1 MIITENS
8 TDPRSPA
15 GIAAA
20 ETYRRGRELRL
31 SADSALT
38 TVNRAWP
45 RQAFDGGQPAPG
57 GQDEQ
62 FVRLQDLGVE
72 EAIEWAR
79 QSNLAYG
86 LAPASSRRRVAAVG
100 HVLRWLDGFPGTT
113 WEERWLASGMDQA
126 PREGLKELSV
136 RLSVAQGYLC
146 SGLSAL
152 VRARLIRPSYEW
164 MFSAKNWN
172 QNQARGSLSFLEVS
186 EPVETARLRAL
197 PEYQRGHDLIRRNAE
212 NAIAR
217 ILVRTGK
224 RISQLTGDDVLAY
237 SHIARS
243 RGHAKEHL
251 AWELLVALGPLAGE
265 PPTLRAAWHA
275 SVSSRRH
282 TVKTLVERYRI
293 PESGV
298 RSLLIDYLEELKP
311 NMDYGSLEGI
321 AYRLVRLFWAEVIDI
336 NPDQKDLRLAPEVA
350 AQWRERVHR
359 TLMGRPRNDTASTY
373 FAIRALY
380 RDIAEWSHDQPER
393 WAVWVAPTPF
403 PRTESRSVSKQRKHV
418 QARMQQR
425 TRSLTPMLPG
435 FMRSATALRERGT
448 ALLAATLSAS
458 HGQVYSVEGVTYRRH
473 DPPVLK
479 PSNTRARVWA
489 EVIAADEGCVPPT
502 RVGKKTDV
510 TAVEADGFWGWAV
523 ASTLKETG
531 IRLEELQELTQLSL
545 RHYVAPTTNT
555 IVPLLHIVPSKTDQE
570 RLVPMSPELV
580 KVLVDVQRRARGMG
594 QAVPLSVRYDP
605 NEKTFSDPLPHL
617 FARLVGPTQNVLS
630 HTYISRVLNA
640 IAAHGNLTDA
650 GTPVTF
656 TPHDFRRLFATELV
670 GTGLPLHIVSTLL
683 GHLNLETTRGYTAVF
698 PEHVIQAHHAFI
710 ERRRQARPDY
720 ELRPAS
726 AEEWKEFEQHFLLRK
741 VALGTCHRPYATPCV
756 HEHACVKCRF
766 LQVDPSQTG
775 RLEIMT
781 ENAEQ
786 RLTEAREH
794 QWLGEVSALEDSL
807 VHIRRRQE
815 EAAWMRDGTE
825 GQKFGSM

>member
-1 MIITENS
+1 MISTEAT
-8 TDPRSPA
+8 TDTRSPA

-31 SADSALT
+31 PADSALT

-45 RQAFDGGQPAPG
+45 RQAFDGGVPAPT

-62 FVRLQDLGVE
+62 FLSLQTLGVE
-72 EAIEWAR
+72 EAIGWAKK
-79 QSNLAYG
+79 STLAYG
-86 LAPASSRRRVAAVG
+86 LSPASLTKRVAAVG
-100 HVLRWLDGFPGTT
+100 HALRWLNEFPGST

-126 PREGLKELSV
+126 PREGLKELSE
-136 RLSVAQGYLC
+136 RLSVGQAYLS
-146 SGLSAL
+146 SGISAL

-164 MFSAKNWN
+164 MFSAKNWIRS
-172 QNQARGSLSFLEVS
+172 QSRGSLSFLEVS
-186 EPVETARLRAL
+186 EPAETARLRAL
-197 PEYQRGHDLIRRNAE
+197 PEYRRAHELIRRNAE
-212 NAIAR
+212 NAITR

-224 RISQLTGDDVLAY
+224 RLSQLTGEDVLAY

-243 RGHAKEHL
+243 TRHAKEHL
-251 AWELLVALGPLAGE
+251 AWELLVALGPLAEE

-298 RSLLIDYLEELKP
+298 RDLLIDYLEELKP

-321 AYRLVRLFWAEVIDI
+321 AYRIVRLFWAEVIDI
-336 NPDQKDLRLAPEVA
+336 NPEQADLRLAPEVA
-350 AQWRERVHR
+350 ARWRERIHR
-359 TLMGRPRNDTASTY
+359 TLAGRPRGDTASTY

-393 WAVWVAPTPF
+393 WAVWVAPIPF

-425 TRSLTPMLPG
+425 TRSLTPLLPG
-435 FMRSATALRERGT
+435 FMRSAAALRERGT
-448 ALLAATLSAS
+448 ALLASTLSAR
-458 HGQVYSVEGVTYRRH
+458 HGEIYEVEGITYRRH

-479 PSNTRARVWA
+479 SSSIRARVWA
-489 EVIAADEGCVPPT
+489 EVVAADEGCIPPT
-502 RVGKKTDV
+502 PVGKKADV

-545 RHYVAPTTNT
+545 RHYVAPTTST

-580 KVLVDVQRRARGMG
+580 KVLVDVQRRARGTG
-594 QAVPLSVRYDP
+594 QTVPLSVRYDP
-605 NEKTFSDPLPHL
+605 NEKSFSDPLPHL

-630 HTYISRVLNA
+630 HTYISRILNA
-640 IAAHGNLTDA
+640 AAIHAGLTDA
-650 GTPVTF
+650 GSPVTF

-710 ERRRQARPDY
+710 ERRRQSRPDY

-726 AEEWKEFEQHFLLRK
+726 SEEWKEFEQHFLLRR

-766 LQVDPSQTG
+766 LQVDPAQAG
-775 RLEIMT
+775 RLETMT
-781 ENAEQ
+781 ENAEE
-786 RLTEAREH
+786 RLSEAREH
-794 QWLGEVSALEDSL
+794 HWLGEVSALEESL
-807 VHIRRRQE
+807 VHLRRRRD
-815 EAAWMRDGTE
+815 EALSISAKRIE
-825 GQKFGSM
+825 